1 MAPRSG
7 FWPTVGAGSPGASP
21 AQTWVGPPSPP
32 QILLSSG
39 GPGYRRGFVVMAGSY
54 CPGADPLKAAQC
66 HTLIVLLRTGH
77 PYAVRPRPDE
87 ASETERTLPL
97 RPQGSS
103 LHQESTR
110 EPAVG
115 RLGQALGAAPSRAF
129 RPTHR
134 RSKHAASQRPPLLA
148 KVSQAPRPGATFW
161 CPLVQAGCR
170 PHRPEAGEA
179 CRTGWPPR
187 PQGAG
192 PRQHLGSSDRTPTED
207 PAGRSRHQARTP
219 DLTCLR
225 LLCLWCSRKHHPLDT
240 RASWGPRGQ
249 TKTPPARKAF

>member
-1 MAPRSG
+1 MRTDSGVPVPPPHPLLLRCAVELSFSASG
-7 FWPTVGAGSPGASP
+7 FRGLPHVRGVTRGLSVPHPTCCCPSVTFDLGLGPTPVPTLRETPSVLSAHLHPGFSASQGSVALVPDYLIPVACALPAGLEARVAHWSQAWPPRAVSGPR
-21 AQTWVGPPSPP
+21 WVQVPLERLPGPPSPP

-39 GPGYRRGFVVMAGSY
+39 GPGYLQGFVVMAGSY
-54 CPGADPLKAAQC
+54 CPGADPLKAAQR

-87 ASETERTLPL
+87 ASETEQTLPL

-134 RSKHAASQRPPLLA
+134 RSEHAASQ
-148 KVSQAPRPGATFW
+148 
-161 CPLVQAGCR
+161 
-170 PHRPEAGEA
+170 
-179 CRTGWPPR
+179 
-187 PQGAG
+187 
-192 PRQHLGSSDRTPTED
+192 
-207 PAGRSRHQARTP
+207 
-219 DLTCLR
+219 
-225 LLCLWCSRKHHPLDT
+225 
-240 RASWGPRGQ
+240 
-249 TKTPPARKAF
+249 